1 MSERLGLGFLGF
13 PDVKTLAQWGRRAET
28 AGFESVWVAETR
40 ISRDAVTGMT
50 ALLLSTDRIRV
61 GSAAINAFTRGVA
74 LTAVTWASMA
84 EAFPGRVVL
93 GIGPGS
99 PAPLAQQGY
108 SFDRPLSRLCEFT
121 QTVQAVWEQPAPVDF
136 HGEFTTL
143 NGLIPEVVPEI
154 KPPIYF
160 CVTGPRALEAAG
172 RESDGIVFNAFMPP
186 AYVERARTL
195 LDRGA
200 GSHFE
205 GEIGGALVVTV
216 ADTLVEA
223 AARVRPI
230 LATYCRS
237 SPTSPEKRASTP
249 PSSPRCRL
257 LPGIEVLRRP
267 SECCPT
273 NSSRGIVCAA
283 PSTTARSASLNIVQR
298 ASSCRFSSPTRI
310 ASVSLLTSS
319 SNPDAV

>member
-13 PDVKTLAQWGRRAET
+13 PDVKTLAQWGRLAET

-40 ISRDAVTGMT
+40 ITRDAVTGMT
-50 ALLLSTDRIRV
+50 ALLLSTERIRV
-61 GSAAINAFTRGVA
+61 GSAAINAFTRGAA

-108 SFDRPLSRLCEFT
+108 AFESPLSRLCEFT
-121 QTVQAVWEQPAPVDF
+121 EAVRAVWEQPAPVDF
-136 HGEFTTL
+136 QGRFMTL
-143 NGLIPEVVPEI
+143 NGLSPEVVPEV

-172 RESDGIVFNAFMPP
+172 RASDGIVFNAFMPP
-186 AYVERARTL
+186 AYVERARIR

-216 ADTLVEA
+216 SDTLAEA
-223 AARVRPI
+223 AASVRPI
-230 LATYCRS
+230 LATYLSFFPDLARETGLDSGFLADVRATAQDRGLEATFSMLPDELVAEHCLCG
-237 SPTSPEKRASTP
+237 TVDDCKKR
-249 PSSPRCRL
+249 
-257 LPGIEVLRRP
+257 LRDY
-267 SECCPT
+267 
-273 NSSRGIVCAA
+273 
-283 PSTTARSASLNIVQR
+283 RSAGLELPIL
-298 ASSCRFSSPTRI
+298 FPDPD
-310 ASVSLLTSS
+310 SVGVVI
-319 SNPDAV
+319 DEFI